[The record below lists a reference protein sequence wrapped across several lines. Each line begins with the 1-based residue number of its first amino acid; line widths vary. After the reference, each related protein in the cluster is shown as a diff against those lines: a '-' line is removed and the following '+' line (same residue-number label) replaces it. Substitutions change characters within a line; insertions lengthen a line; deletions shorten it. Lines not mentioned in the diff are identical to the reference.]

1 MNFFFSQCLGATLG
15 TSGLKIH
22 THNKQIDMQSDAAA
36 TASVIIEYL
45 PCGTL
50 KSYLRKNRK
59 RKLAFKTVV
68 RMALDLARGSDKFL
82 SHIYPYF
89 HSMFQLTFNNIS
101 VSISLGTTFLT
112 TIDMTYYDWCIK
124 KYIYINK

>member
-1 MNFFFSQCLGATLG
+1 MG

-22 THNKQIDMQSDAAA
+22 THDKQIDMQSDAAA

-45 PCGTL
+45 PCATL

-89 HSMFQLTFNNIS
+89 HSMFQLTFNNIL

-112 TIDMTYYDWCIK
+112 TIDITYYDWCIK
-124 KYIYINK
+124 KNNNNKK